1 MEDEKVK
8 QLDETLKKQGLAVS
22 MYEAVEKAKSILN
35 VNSDIKHEEN
45 ETGKIS
51 GKEGSIPN
59 ADSDNIL
66 KNESPTLNELMEEV
80 GVTEEQVEAQ
90 ESKKIDHIEE
100 DINDIREEIKHA
112 DSDEKVEHIKDEI
125 ADANE
130 KASELEEIK
139 TGEEYTQ
146 EKNNSSEAL
155 QEVPAEEQY
164 KVNETANETTIEG
177 NNAQES
183 KEEKQEE
190 EFKDEKKIDLNKVFN
205 FGKR

>member
-8 QLDETLKKQGLAVS
+8 QLAETLKKQGLAVS

-45 ETGKIS
+45 ETQDIPEN
-51 GKEGSIPN
+51 KEPMKN
-59 ADSDNIL
+59 DDNVL
-66 KNESPTLNELMEEV
+66 KNEGPSLNELMKEV
-80 GVTEEQVEAQ
+80 GVTPEQVQAQ

-164 KVNETANETTIEG
+164 KVNETVNETTVEG